1 MKKILLSGIAIALIA
16 SFAIYAQIR
25 ENRID
30 EDPQLA
36 KWEKLAEQG
45 DTAAMHRLIEFY
57 DENSV
62 ECVEIEAACDAY
74 GNELDADSINSENK
88 KNAQMSKE
96 YSERLNYGSSDISRD
111 TGIMKGEEA

>member
-16 SFAIYAQIR
+16 SFAIYAKIGK
-25 ENRID
+25 NRIE
-30 EDPQLA
+30 EDPQLI

-62 ECVEIEAACDAY
+62 
-74 GNELDADSINSENK
+74 
-88 KNAQMSKE
+88 
-96 YSERLNYGSSDISRD
+96 
-111 TGIMKGEEA
+111 